1 MGSSPLLSASSVSR
15 GQEIPEHGG
24 QLFSE
29 AACSGDGFELPV
41 DVLSVTLLA
50 NADSAHNYDAMLR
63 INTVD
68 HPMVSE
74 LVFPIA
80 GQRAAQR
87 QPVFFGLTASFFS
100 KTFRSCFRTLPSRAL
115 MSAAASDV
123 YLRSKGGLVVS
134 SDRGAEAEGC
144 FRPLLICQKHPL
156 F

>member
-1 MGSSPLLSASSVSR
+1 M
-15 GQEIPEHGG
+15 
-24 QLFSE
+24 FSE
-29 AACSGDGFELPV
+29 AARSGDGFELPV

-87 QPVFFGLTASFFS
+87 QPVFFG
-100 KTFRSCFRTLPSRAL
+100 
-115 MSAAASDV
+115 V
-123 YLRSKGGLVVS
+123 NG
-134 SDRGAEAEGC
+134 
-144 FRPLLICQKHPL
+144 QL
-156 F
+156 FL